1 MNSGLHPVTT
11 HKKMGS
17 SGKAANYTSTHQP
30 RFSQESRTSPES
42 VSAESPWV
50 GKENTGTWADAT
62 MMTKKRRNK
71 SVNK

>member
-30 RFSQESRTSPES
+30 RFSHESRTSPESVES

-50 GKENTGTWADAT
+50 GKKNRDMSWCHHDE
-62 MMTKKRRNK
+62 KKK
-71 SVNK
+71 K

>member
-1 MNSGLHPVTT
+1 MLMNSGLHPVTK

-42 VSAESPWV
+42 VSAESPWL
-50 GKENTGTWADAT
+50 GKKNTGT
-62 MMTKKRRNK
+62 
-71 SVNK
+71 

>member
-1 MNSGLHPVTT
+1 MKSGLHPVTT

-30 RFSQESRTSPES
+30 RFSQESRTLPES

-50 GKENTGTWADAT
+50 GKKNTGTWADAT
-62 MMTKKRRNK
+62 VMMMMTKKK
-71 SVNK
+71 K